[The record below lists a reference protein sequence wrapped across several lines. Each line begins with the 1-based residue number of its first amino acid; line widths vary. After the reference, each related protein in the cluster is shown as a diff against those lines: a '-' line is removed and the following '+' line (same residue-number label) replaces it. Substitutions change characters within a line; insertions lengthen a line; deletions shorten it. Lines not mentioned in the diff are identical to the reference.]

1 MAMQTLVVVPTY
13 NEIGTI
19 NQVIEVVTAGGFELL
34 VVDDGSPDGTA
45 DVVQH
50 AAIRRPGV
58 HLLRRSTK
66 DGLGSAYRAGF
77 AWALRSGRYDVVGQ
91 MDADLSHDP
100 HDLTRL
106 LAAIRHEGADVAI
119 GSRYVPDGGIV
130 GWPARRQ
137 LLSRGGNRYMRVV
150 TGIPVNDMTA
160 GFRLWRADAL
170 AELGLCDTQSEG
182 YSFQLETTVRAH
194 VAGVRIVEVPIT
206 FTERQVGASKM
217 NGSVVREALWR
228 VMVWG
233 WQLRWSPEQLRAP
246 APAPVPADAAPT
258 PTPAAPRAQDLD
270 PIRLVHRA
278 DEPTDEPVP
287 ARLRR
292 RA

>member
-1 MAMQTLVVVPTY
+1 MQTLIVVPTY

-19 NQVIEVVTAGGFELL
+19 NQVIDAVTANGFELL

-58 HLLRRSTK
+58 HLLRREAKS
-66 DGLGSAYRAGF
+66 GLGSAYRAGF

-100 HDLTRL
+100 GDLVRL
-106 LAAIRHEGADVAI
+106 LAAIRLDGADLAI
-119 GSRYVPDGGIV
+119 GSRYVPEGGIV
-130 GWPARRQ
+130 GWPAHRA
-137 LLSRGGNRYMRVV
+137 LLSRGGNRYMRAI
-150 TGIPVNDMTA
+150 TRIPVNDMTA

-170 AELGLCDTQSEG
+170 AALAICDTQSEG

-194 VAGVRIVEVPIT
+194 AADARIVEVPIT
-206 FTERQVGASKM
+206 FTERQVGVSKM
-217 NGSVVREALWR
+217 SGSVVGEALWR

-246 APAPVPADAAPT
+246 APVPADAAPT
-258 PTPAAPRAQDLD
+258 PAAPSPRPQDLD
-270 PIRLVHRA
+270 PIRLVHTA
-278 DEPTDEPVP
+278 DAATDEPVI